1 MNYEGNESPK
11 GSSSPQ
17 EFFEFFS
24 ENSDYEN
31 YTFSD
36 IIFCGKN
43 IRHENDIKETE
54 LEQTENLSP
63 LFRCDSF
70 HGPCNG
76 LVNQNRAKLLAS
88 LARFSGSQNLERVNI
103 SGLTS
108 MSSKSRRRMFMFGPV
123 KFNPEMELSEI
134 KQRQSRRQSMTT
146 TRSSVGG
153 EVVIPGSNV
162 GATTTLVKSKMKKK
176 KDGSTRKMM
185 ELSRP
190 HFVNVLAKS
199 LRCFSMRKHC
209 MALP

>member
-11 GSSSPQ
+11 SSSSTQ

-24 ENSDYEN
+24 ENFDSEN
-31 YTFSD
+31 YKFSD
-36 IIFCGKN
+36 IIFCGKI
-43 IRHENDIKETE
+43 IRHENDIKATE

-63 LFRCDSF
+63 LFRSDSF
-70 HGPCNG
+70 HGPYNG
-76 LVNQNRAKLLAS
+76 LVNQNRANLT
-88 LARFSGSQNLERVNI
+88 RFSGSQNLERVNI

-108 MSSKSRRRMFMFGPV
+108 MSSKSRRIMFMFGPV

-146 TRSSVGG
+146 TRSSVG
-153 EVVIPGSNV
+153 EEMVIPGSDV
-162 GATTTLVKSKMKKK
+162 GAKTTLLKNKMKKK

-199 LRCFSMRKHC
+199 LSCFSMRKHC
-209 MALP
+209 VALP